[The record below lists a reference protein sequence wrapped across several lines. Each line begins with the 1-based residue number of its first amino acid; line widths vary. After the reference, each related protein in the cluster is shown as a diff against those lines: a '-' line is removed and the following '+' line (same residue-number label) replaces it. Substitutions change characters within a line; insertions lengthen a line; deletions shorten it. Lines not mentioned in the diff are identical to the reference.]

1 MGCCVVDAG
10 AFGGRPEIICANR
23 KSVNAAVVSMALTAQ
38 KGRQAGRETPG
49 LGNTA
54 ANAFKKNRKER
65 IEMGEKRCLTGKIRS
80 RTRTCRSIFFCSC
93 LISPGRAYECTIS
106 SHQLLDKFKF
116 PVWSLYFDML
126 FGAKRYSLCLTLA
139 SSATKGIPS
148 VGMNVSNVERMAV
161 CLIECVQL
169 LLCGVLI

>member
-1 MGCCVVDAG
+1 MRVSGFFVFTCRDGSGCCVVDAG

-23 KSVNAAVVSMALTAQ
+23 KGVNSAVVSVALPAQ
-38 KGRQAGRETPG
+38 KGRQAQRHLDWGTQMK
-49 LGNTA
+49 T
-54 ANAFKKNRKER
+54 
-65 IEMGEKRCLTGKIRS
+65 KIKS
-80 RTRTCRSIFFCSC
+80 RTWKSRRIFFCDC
-93 LISPGRAYECTIS
+93 LISPGRAYECTVS

-126 FGAKRYSLCLTLA
+126 LGAKRYSLCLTLA

-169 LLCGVLI
+169 LLCRVLI